1 MFTWLFTKTP
11 LTFLVQSL
19 WRDEAFS
26 YFLAKKNILEIL
38 ILSAKDFSPPLYH
51 LILHFWIKIFGG
63 SEIALRSL
71 SIVFFWATIY
81 VVFLFLNDIFK
92 LKLKKSFF
100 YLLLFIINP
109 LLTYYAFEVR
119 MYSLFAFLSTL
130 SFYTLFKKNS
140 TLYILSS
147 ILGLYTH
154 YFMIFVIIG
163 QFLFLTINRK
173 KSFSFP
179 LLSFYWPIIAFV
191 PWILL
196 VVFNGNLPGSF
207 WINKPSF
214 QSVFGFLGIIY
225 TGNESSFYVNNFLV
239 NKINTNIFF
248 LTVVLVII
256 LIYGYFYHKKL
267 LKKERLIFQFVLIWG
282 LIIPVTVGVLS
293 FIKPVYFPR
302 YLIFATIGFLFTV
315 IFIIE
320 KLPTLPRILLII
332 VLFILTVN
340 YQRLEIEYKKKAD
353 MRTVLAEIKAIAKEN
368 DSVYVSSELDFF
380 TAQYYFEENKVYIWG
395 KSYNEIPNYVGKV
408 LIPKEKIASTLPF
421 YPKKAYVLSPDGQY
435 SIQAMY

>member
-1 MFTWLFTKTP
+1 M
-11 LTFLVQSL
+11 FLVQSL

-38 ILSAKDFSPPLYH
+38 TLSTKDFSPPLYH

-71 SIVFFWATIY
+71 SIIFFWATIY
-81 VVFLFLNDIFK
+81 VVFLFLNDILK

-100 YLLLFIINP
+100 YLLFFVINP
-109 LLTYYAFEVR
+109 LLIYYAFEAR

-130 SFYTLFKKNS
+130 SFYALFKKNS
-140 TLYILSS
+140 TLYLLSS

-173 KSFSFP
+173 KGFSFP
-179 LLSFYWPIIAFV
+179 SSSFYWPIAAFV

-196 VVFNGNLPGSF
+196 VGINGNLSGSF
-207 WINKPSF
+207 WINKSSL

-225 TGNESSFYVNNFLV
+225 TGNELPFYVNHFLL
-239 NKINTNIFF
+239 NKINTDIFYISA
-248 LTVVLVII
+248 VLLII
-256 LIYGYFYHKKL
+256 LIYGCFYQKKL
-267 LKKERLIFQFVLIWG
+267 SKKDRLIFQFVLIWG
-282 LIIPVTVGVLS
+282 LIIPIIVGVLS

-302 YLIFATIGFLFTV
+302 YLIFATIGFIFTLV
-315 IFIIE
+315 FIIE
-320 KLPTLPRILLII
+320 KLPTLPRILLIT

-340 YQRLEIEYKKKAD
+340 YQCLEIAYRKKAD
-353 MRTVLAEIKAIAKEN
+353 LRKTLTEIKAIAKKD

-380 TAQYYFEENKVYIWG
+380 TAQYYFGENKVYIWG
-395 KSYNEIPNYVGKV
+395 KSYDEIPNYVGKV
-408 LIPKEKIASTLPF
+408 LIPKEKIASNLPI